1 MVRHC
6 ANLVGY
12 KTLSKVCYIS
22 SVVNV
27 FYHGISA
34 IYSHFKCSRLFEYS
48 LENSS
53 TGILC
58 LDEATKLC
66 DKNVNHSCLF

>member
-1 MVRHC
+1 MVRNC
-6 ANLVGY
+6 TNRTGY
-12 KTLSKVCYIS
+12 KTLSKACYIN

-34 IYSHFKCSRLFEYS
+34 IYSHLKYSRLFEYS

-53 TGILC
+53 TGIFC

-66 DKNVNHSCLF
+66 D